1 MNPETHQG
9 FNLASP
15 PNLIWGTNLGR
26 FCRAFQLLVYKN
38 IIVSSPLENHFFR
51 NQANMAISG
60 RWRVARWIVYKLKK
74 KFFKFNVSPFPPH
87 ILCGREEPGTPGV
100 KSPLSILVCNKQTC
114 LYQAPKTS
122 PCKGL
127 VYKVSTL
134 KANT

>member
-1 MNPETHQG
+1 M
-9 FNLASP
+9 
-15 PNLIWGTNLGR
+15 
-26 FCRAFQLLVYKN
+26 LVLSLHTYCVGEKSL
-38 IIVSSPLENHFFR
+38 VL
-51 NQANMAISG
+51 Q
-60 RWRVARWIVYKLKK
+60 
-74 KFFKFNVSPFPPH
+74 
-87 ILCGREEPGTPGV
+87 GV